1 MSLVSTEEMLIEKIE
16 ALKNK
21 ESYYKLKRFEKKELK
36 ALRKQLNQIKEEKR
50 ILEEENKKR
59 LQKLEEERKAHLQ
72 KLEEERKAHLQ
83 KLEEERKA
91 HLKEL
96 EEKDK
101 KRNEEKKKE
110 ILKKQLESRTKASSN
125 SQKKDKG
132 EVIKDMCILSD
143 ITKKEIIEEK
153 KNNPDKFIK
162 TEEALKCPKESSV
175 FVMGLLAKH
184 LENNGITTAIEKN
197 INQNDLEEGNTTLQ
211 FMVNGL
217 GQKTRYNLHFD
228 IGEERNE
235 ELLYN
240 EEEQRKF
247 IDKLKKKLSKE
258 YKISEDDII
267 ITNPQ
272 RGSFQLSVI
281 FKSDDFNLSK
291 EDLLKKLEESK
302 GEPEYSELSNLK
314 DIQKDLLLS
323 ACKINEKL
331 FDHRGN
337 NTHGGWGYNEKRGG
351 EPYTPPEGWIGYGL
365 TVWDKYDVDKEDKKN
380 DWLSYDN
387 REGEWCIAYHGAGH
401 EKGSDE
407 VASIIG
413 AVSKSN
419 LKQGQENDY
428 ADDDDIKHPGKK
440 VGNGVYCSPNPKVME
455 GYAGIICIGQDQ
467 YKMGF
472 MVRVN
477 PEKIRVSAGN
487 PEFWILDGNDDDI
500 RPYRILVKKI

>member
-1 MSLVSTEEMLIEKIE
+1 MSFVSTEEMLIEKIE

-162 TEEALKCPKESSV
+162 TEEALKCHNKESSV

-247 IDKLKKKLSKE
+247 IDKLKKNYQKNIK
-258 YKISEDDII
+258 
-267 ITNPQ
+267 
-272 RGSFQLSVI
+272 F
-281 FKSDDFNLSK
+281 
-291 EDLLKKLEESK
+291 LKM
-302 GEPEYSELSNLK
+302 
-314 DIQKDLLLS
+314 I
-323 ACKINEKL
+323 
-331 FDHRGN
+331 
-337 NTHGGWGYNEKRGG
+337 
-351 EPYTPPEGWIGYGL
+351 
-365 TVWDKYDVDKEDKKN
+365 
-380 DWLSYDN
+380 
-387 REGEWCIAYHGAGH
+387 
-401 EKGSDE
+401 
-407 VASIIG
+407 
-413 AVSKSN
+413 
-419 LKQGQENDY
+419 
-428 ADDDDIKHPGKK
+428 
-440 VGNGVYCSPNPKVME
+440 
-455 GYAGIICIGQDQ
+455 
-467 YKMGF
+467 
-472 MVRVN
+472 
-477 PEKIRVSAGN
+477 
-487 PEFWILDGNDDDI
+487 
-500 RPYRILVKKI
+500 